1 MPFINTRTE
10 LGERVTLDGL
20 IDGSLETFKDY
31 YSGSISTGGASSATN
46 GGRFYNCRVHKLIT
60 PRIYYAESYAFRYN
74 ASAPTSYVTVIVAT
88 EYGTS
93 PAATYFSCTYLTIL
107 DLDRSSSYFNIYA
120 NVITGCGRLK
130 HLILRTASACGLQ
143 GTFLGDTPFASGG
156 SGGSIYVPQSLIS
169 TYPTKTN
176 WSTYNGYGTITWQ
189 PIESTYLRIDSETE
203 EVDFVT
209 LWKTSAKYTA
219 DQLVYYSDTVY
230 RCLQAHTSA
239 DTTPDSDTEN
249 WYEEPSEDISTYKPL
264 QYYYADGTPIYQS
277 ITKTLGAY
285 GHSSNTDT
293 IVSYDDPY
301 ETTITV
307 DYGHVLNS
315 VTVTMGGTDVTST
328 VYDSETGIISIAAVK
343 GPITITVS
351 AT

>member
-31 YSGSISTGGASSATN
+31 DSGDISTGAGSSATD
-46 GGRFYNCRVHKLIT
+46 GGRFYNCGVRKLIT
-60 PRIYYAESYAFRYN
+60 PRIYYNSGYAFKYS
-74 ASAPTSYVTVIVAT
+74 ASSPESYVTIIVARENAT
-88 EYGTS
+88 N
-93 PAATYFSCTYLTIL
+93 PAASYYMCTYLTIL
-107 DLDRSSSYFNIYA
+107 DLNRPSSYFNFGV
-120 NVITGCGRLK
+120 NKITNCVRLK
-130 HLILRTASACGLQ
+130 HLILRTVSACGLT
-143 GTFLGDTPFASGG
+143 GTYLSGTPFASGG

-169 TYPTKTN
+169 TYPTKSN

-189 PIESTYLRIDSETE
+189 PIESTYLRIDDETE

-209 LWKTSAKYTA
+209 LWKTSTKYSV
-219 DQLVYYSDTVY
+219 DQYVYYDGAVY
-230 RCLQAHTSA
+230 KCLVAHTSA
-239 DTTPDSDTEN
+239 DTTPDSDAEN
-249 WYEEPSEDISTYKPL
+249 WSEEPSEDISTYKPL
-264 QYYYADGTPIYQS
+264 QYYYADGSPIAQS
-277 ITKTLGAY
+277 ITKTLGTY

-293 IVSYDDPY
+293 SVYYDDPY

-315 VTVTMGGTDVTST
+315 VTVTMDGTDVTST
-328 VYDSETGIISIAAVK
+328 VYDESTGIISITAVK